1 MGEGVIYLYLP
12 DRKIM
17 KRFFLIILLLLA
29 CFFSLK
35 DILIFTSSLSDSI
48 CYSID
53 MEEESSEE
61 SEKGDA
67 DEKDDLEK
75 WHPTSSH
82 YLSEINSLTK
92 IKVQN
97 HKEKRYSTPNS
108 EIYSPPP
115 ELV

>member
-1 MGEGVIYLYLP
+1 
-12 DRKIM
+12 M
-17 KRFFLIILLLLA
+17 KTLFLIILLFLA
-29 CFFSLK
+29 SFFCLK
-35 DILIFTSSLSDSI
+35 DIILFTTSVSDSI
-48 CYSID
+48 CYSPDI
-53 MEEESSEE
+53 EEESSEE

-75 WHPTSSH
+75 WHP
-82 YLSEINSLTK
+82 NSFHKLYENNSMTT

-97 HKEKRYSTPNS
+97 HKEKSYSTPNS

>member
-1 MGEGVIYLYLP
+1 
-12 DRKIM
+12 M
-17 KRFFLIILLLLA
+17 KRSFLIILLFLA
-29 CFFSLK
+29 CFFCLK
-35 DILIFTSSLSDSI
+35 DILLFTSSVSDSI

-53 MEEESSEE
+53 IEEEESSEE

-75 WHPTSSH
+75 WHPNSSH
-82 YLSEINSLTK
+82 YLSEINSRTK

-97 HKEKRYSTPNS
+97 HKEKKYSTPYS